1 MKRLLLAFAFIVV
14 TIPALAQDDPATF
27 FKGKTIRIVVG
38 VGVGS
43 GYDINARLLARHW
56 GKQIPG
62 NPQVIVQNQPGAG
75 SRTMVNQLVANGPFD
90 GTVIGATFNGLPTT
104 PLLQPTGV
112 RFDPNKMQ
120 WIGSTN
126 RETQVT
132 YLWHT
137 APVKTFAE
145 IAKTEVVT
153 GAQAP
158 GTTQYDYPS
167 LANAVFDYKF
177 KVVTGYKSTQ
187 DIHLAMERGEI
198 HGNGAT
204 NWTTLLALNGDWV
217 KEKKVNAIA
226 QWAFKKHRDL
236 PNVPLVL
243 ELAKNDQDR
252 AALELAIARLEYGR
266 PFFVPPGVPA
276 DRVQALRRA
285 FDATMKDKDFLADS
299 AKAKLEIDPL
309 TGEQMQEVIARVL
322 RTPEPVAARV
332 RKALEVKK
340 SK

>member
-1 MKRLLLAFAFIVV
+1 
-14 TIPALAQDDPATF
+14 
-27 FKGKTIRIVVG
+27 
-38 VGVGS
+38 
-43 GYDINARLLARHW
+43 
-56 GKQIPG
+56 
-62 NPQVIVQNQPGAG
+62 
-75 SRTMVNQLVANGPFD
+75 
-90 GTVIGATFNGLPTT
+90 
-104 PLLQPTGV
+104 LQPTGV

-158 GTTQYDYPS
+158 GTTQYDYPT
-167 LANAVFDYKF
+167 LANAVFNYKF

-198 HGNGAT
+198 HGNGAS

-217 KEKKVNAIA
+217 REKKVNAIA
-226 QWAFKKHRDL
+226 QWAFKKHPDL

-243 ELAKNDQDR
+243 DLAKNEQDR

-266 PFFVPPGVPA
+266 PYFVPPGVPA

-285 FDATMKDKDFLADS
+285 FDATMKDKDFLADA
-299 AKAKLEIDPL
+299 AKAKLEINPL
-309 TGEQMQEVIARVL
+309 TGEQMQQVIAKVL
-322 RTPEPVAARV
+322 RTPEPVVARV